1 MCPHSIAAING
12 LAPADKE
19 AIYRRF
25 IPRVLLERFRI
36 PPDLLDAQGRP
47 LGRIACASGAT
58 DVVVDLRHEF
68 EARDP
73 LLYAHLTDTINGQ
86 VHVLLYVV
94 NDPAS
99 PRFDVDR
106 MPDGTPTEFGTFRR
120 NLEAEVAALRAALAP
135 GQVRRGLRILKQ
147 SIEAFEDFISSL
159 GHDAFFVEP
168 LAYHNAVV
176 FERYGFAYQQGRKLM
191 VEINEGFRPGGELQR
206 TLDESTPFRQPGMEC
221 SILGRSW
228 AVHDGI
234 LGSPFAGVTMYKRVG
249 ALAGVDT
256 FPDGAWWPAGCA

>member
-1 MCPHSIAAING
+1 MSPHSIAAVNS
-12 LAPADKE
+12 LPPAEKE
-19 AIYRRF
+19 TIYRRF
-25 IPRVLLERFRI
+25 IPRVLLERFQI
-36 PPDLLDAQGRP
+36 PPDLMDAQGRP
-47 LGRIACASGAT
+47 LERIACAPGAT
-58 DVVVDLRHEF
+58 DVVVQLRHEF

-73 LLYAHLTDTINGQ
+73 VLYAHLTDTINGQ

-120 NLEAEVAALRAALAP
+120 NLDAEVAALQAGLAP
-135 GQVRRGLRILKQ
+135 GQVRRGLRILRQ
-147 SIEAFEDFISSL
+147 SIQAFEEFVSSL
-159 GHDAFFVEP
+159 GHDVYFVEP

-176 FERYGFAYQQGRKLM
+176 FEHYGFAYQQGRKLM
-191 VEINEGFRPGGELQR
+191 VEINERFQPGGELR
-206 TLDESTPFRQPGMEC
+206 RRLDGSTPFRQPGMER

-234 LGSPFAGVTMYKRVG
+234 LGSAYTGVTMYKRVG

-256 FPDGAWWPAGCA
+256 FPAGVW